1 MVMRAFASGL
11 IRYWP
16 TIVSEQFDNQ
26 TLKQKTAQGLFWG
39 ILSSGGMQLL
49 NLIIGIFL
57 ARLLSPE
64 EYGIVGMLAIFT
76 LIANNLQESGFGV
89 ALINVKDIKHEDYNS
104 VFWFNIIVSLA
115 LYAVLFM
122 CAPLIALFFHQPILT
137 DLSRFIFIAFI
148 FAALGISPNAKL
160 VRALKMKEK
169 AIISLS
175 ALIVSGTVGV
185 AMAFN
190 GYSYWSLATQQVLY
204 NVVICI
210 GRYSFAHWWPT
221 LHIDFGPV
229 KRMFAFSYKVLIT
242 AIMGTVSNNVLTVI
256 FGRLFPAQAVGNFY
270 QANKWNTMANS
281 LVTGTVSQI
290 VQPVLVQVNDDN
302 ERRRRIF
309 GKMLRF
315 TAFLSFPVMLG
326 LALVA
331 REFILIT
338 IDAKWE
344 QSIPLLQILCV
355 SGAFVPLYAVYQ
367 NLFLSLGKS
376 DIYMWLNITQIALVI
391 TAVLACH
398 WLGFTAMVIAFAAIN
413 VLWLLAWQVFASR
426 LIGYSFGAMLHD
438 LLPFLFIT
446 LVVMG
451 TTWVVT
457 SPLTNLYALLVARII
472 IATALYALI
481 MKLLHATI
489 FEECVEFIK
498 SRIKK

>member
-1 MVMRAFASGL
+1 MTDAN
-11 IRYWP
+11 
-16 TIVSEQFDNQ
+16 DNQ

-57 ARLLSPE
+57 ARLLTPDD
-64 EYGIVGMLAIFT
+64 YGIVGMLAIFT

-104 VFWFNIIVSLA
+104 VFWFNVIVSVF
-115 LYAVLFM
+115 LYIVLFL
-122 CAPLIALFFHQPILT
+122 CAPLIADFFHQPRLT
-137 DLSRFIFIAFI
+137 PLSRFIFIAFF

-185 AMAFN
+185 VMAFN

-242 AIMGTVSNNVLTVI
+242 AILGTVSNNVLTVI
-256 FGRLFPAQAVGNFY
+256 FGRLFPAHDVGNFY

-281 LVTGTVSQI
+281 LVTGTVSQM
-290 VQPVLVQVNDDN
+290 VQPVLVQVNDDK
-302 ERRRRIF
+302 ERRRRVF

-331 REFILIT
+331 HEFIIIT
-338 IDAKWE
+338 IGAEWE
-344 QSIPLLQILCV
+344 QSIPLLQILCL

-376 DIYMWLNITQIALVI
+376 DVYMWLNIAQIAIVI

-398 WLGFTAMVIAFAAIN
+398 SLGFTAMVVAFAAVNI
-413 VLWLLAWQVFASR
+413 LWMLAWQAFAAR
-426 LIGYSFGAMLHD
+426 LIGYSYWSMMRD
-438 LLPFLFIT
+438 LLPFLLIT
-446 LVVMG
+446 LVVMA
-451 TTWVVT
+451 VT
-457 SPLTNLYALLVARII
+457 YFVTLPLGNLYLLLIARVI
-472 IATALYALI
+472 IAVALYSLI
-481 MKLLHATI
+481 MKLLRAKI
-489 FEECVEFIK
+489 YEECVEFIK
-498 SRIKK
+498 SRIKKNKE